1 LAARLEPARDMTA
14 EEFARELRAPATAP
28 LPQRRRQPGAV
39 IAGQLVE
46 NIPRR
51 MRLAVPVSVE
61 ARIGTAEIKA
71 LAAGLEGGGAA
82 YRHEVVITKAMSVRL
97 RAPDGGF
104 WVETASPETQW
115 IENPLGPIGE
125 DFASWRWTVTPRLRG
140 RRRLQLLVSAR
151 TVGADGLTAE
161 TALPDQMVEIKVRT
175 NYGASAL
182 RCAGWLIAAL
192 IGGVLAKFGEEFYA
206 ASAKM
211 AARIMSGG

>member
-1 LAARLEPARDMTA
+1 
-14 EEFARELRAPATAP
+14 
-28 LPQRRRQPGAV
+28 
-39 IAGQLVE
+39 
-46 NIPRR
+46 
-51 MRLAVPVSVE
+51 MRVAVPVLVE
-61 ARIGTAEIKA
+61 ARIGKAELQA
-71 LAAGLEGGGAA
+71 LAKGLEGGGAA
-82 YRHEVVITKAMSVRL
+82 YRHEIVITKAMSVRL

-104 WVETASPETQW
+104 WVETGSPETQW
-115 IENPLGPIGE
+115 IENPLGPMGE

-161 TALPDQMVEIKVRT
+161 TALPDQVVEIKVRT

-182 RCAGWLIAAL
+182 RWTGWLVAAV